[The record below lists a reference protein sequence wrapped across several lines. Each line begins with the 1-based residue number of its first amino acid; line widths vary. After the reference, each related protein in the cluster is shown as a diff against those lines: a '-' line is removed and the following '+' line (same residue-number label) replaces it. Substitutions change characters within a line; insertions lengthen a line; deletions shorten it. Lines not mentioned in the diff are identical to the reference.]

1 MPVPAAIS
9 INGQTPRRLR
19 YQQVRGMNTIDDI
32 VMLHDLY
39 ASSDVAA
46 ALASDKW
53 SAPLNV
59 QAFDRV
65 CFFVDFTAGGTARDL
80 KIAVQGSFTPS
91 SVADYWFDRATD
103 FDLRAGGASAI
114 AVVTPTWAAAS
125 GSGRFTFDI
134 ETLGHYIR
142 IQPYLSGASIGS
154 RVTIRA
160 QRTMY
165 QG

>member
-1 MPVPAAIS
+1 VPVPTAIA

-19 YQQVRGMNTIDDI
+19 YQQIRGMNTIDDV

-39 ASSDVAA
+39 AAADVPATLAA
-46 ALASDKW
+46 DKW

-65 CFFVDFTAGGTARDL
+65 CFFVDWTAGGTARDL
-80 KIAVQGSFTPS
+80 KIAVQASFAGS
-91 SVADYWFDRATD
+91 SVADYWYDRATD
-103 FDLRAGGASAI
+103 FDLRAGGASSI

-125 GSGRFTFDI
+125 GSGRFSFDV

-142 IQPYLSGASIGS
+142 IQPYLSGASVGS

-160 QRTMY
+160 HRTMY